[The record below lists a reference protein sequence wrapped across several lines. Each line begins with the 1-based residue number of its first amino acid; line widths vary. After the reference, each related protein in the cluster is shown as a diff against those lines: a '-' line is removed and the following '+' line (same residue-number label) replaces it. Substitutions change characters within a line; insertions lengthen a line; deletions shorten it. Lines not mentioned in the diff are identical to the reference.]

1 MIRQHYFAATT
12 YVDHLIGQL
21 LATLSDLHLD
31 NNTIIALFGD
41 HGRAPVYV
49 FSDQSDLK
57 MCLNYYFISS

>member
-21 LATLSDLHLD
+21 LASLSDLHLD

-41 HGRAPVYV
+41 HGRLQFMFLSTKA
-49 FSDQSDLK
+49 
-57 MCLNYYFISS
+57 I